1 MSGHG
6 DPSIIE
12 ELERNPSD
20 YLSATAAPLHL
31 LEKEESDA

>member
-1 MSGHG
+1 MSDHG
-6 DPSIIE
+6 EPSILE

-20 YLSATAAPLHL
+20 YLYANAAPLHL